1 MFFALVKLLPL
12 FGEHLA
18 VIAALGAVTF
28 VFSNL
33 IGLQQDNAR
42 RLLGY
47 SSIGQMGLLTM
58 TLALLQQHNAAATTQ
73 LIVAGLF
80 INHLLA
86 KAGLFWLAGQV
97 GGERLGDWS
106 TVRAARSSF

>member
-12 FGEHLA
+12 FSEHLT
-18 VIAALGAVTF
+18 VVAALGAATF

-33 IGLQQDNAR
+33 IGLRQDNAR

-58 TLALLQQHNAAATTQ
+58 ALALLQQH
-73 LIVAGLF
+73 
-80 INHLLA
+80 
-86 KAGLFWLAGQV
+86 
-97 GGERLGDWS
+97 D
-106 TVRAARSSF
+106 AARPRK